1 MRMRQTLADF
11 EAAFHEETAEEQARR
26 ARLRRQAAERS
37 RTRRVEKVHKG
48 GNLRFAG
55 LVLALLA
62 TTIIVV
68 VVMFQAL
75 ALLMSP

>member
-37 RTRRVEKVHKG
+37 RSRRVEKVHKS

-62 TTIIVV
+62 TTIIVI